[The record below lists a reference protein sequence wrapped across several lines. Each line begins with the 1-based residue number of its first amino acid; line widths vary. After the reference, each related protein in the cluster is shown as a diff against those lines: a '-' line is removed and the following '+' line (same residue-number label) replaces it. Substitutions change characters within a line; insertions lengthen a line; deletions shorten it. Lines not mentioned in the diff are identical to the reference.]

1 MLTRFI
7 FIKRFRVIMQLHPS
21 SGRQRGYGRISR
33 GLPENGRYRM
43 PFSGQPGPGRPPA
56 RPTRLTWL
64 VRTLLGLKLNGV
76 DPDDSEP
83 PASRRE
89 AMWRLGTELGLQTHH
104 IERLVN
110 RCFWPSDPT
119 AAKLV
124 VGLREKLRR
133 LGETAP
139 GLAQKSVSAWFP
151 KPTAY
156 RFIKDPASLRKVLGE
171 IAEEDAVWVQ
181 EILYGPT
188 GEFVYRPKE
197 GGHPGEHAV
206 AFEGTP
212 PDVLGLRS
220 EEPGMRFGAMEASR
234 SSRAGRRN
242 PTLSEVNSEVSDLRK
257 ELGNLIDLVEVARRE
272 LRQLERR
279 VETELPSL
287 NERAKVFQRIV
298 EHQTKESKLLEQ
310 RIHEASSLKK
320 DLERLREAAGA
331 IIDRFEKHSGRHS
344 DGGAG
349 G

>member
-1 MLTRFI
+1 MIDGPR
-7 FIKRFRVIMQLHPS
+7 
-21 SGRQRGYGRISR
+21 
-33 GLPENGRYRM
+33 PEEEFDQM
-43 PFSGQPGPGRPPA
+43 PFEGQPGPGRPPA

-64 VRTLLGLKLNGV
+64 IRTLLGLKLNGV

-139 GLAQKSVSAWFP
+139 ALAQKSVSAWFP

-171 IAEEDAVWVQ
+171 IAEEDADWVQ
-181 EILYGPT
+181 EALYGPT
-188 GEFVYRPKE
+188 GELVYRPPE
-197 GGHPGEHAV
+197 AGHPGEHAV
-206 AFEGTP
+206 ALEGAL

-220 EEPGMRFGAMEASR
+220 EEPGMRFGAMAAPR
-234 SSRAGRRN
+234 SGRAAHGN
-242 PTLSEVNSEVSDLRK
+242 LSLPKLYSEVSDLRK
-257 ELGNLIDLVEVARRE
+257 ELVRLNSSVKGIRGELHDLG
-272 LRQLERR
+272 LRMK
-279 VETELPSL
+279 TELPSL
-287 NERAKVFQRIV
+287 DEQAKVFQRTV
-298 EHQTKESKLLEQ
+298 EHETKESKLLEQ
-310 RIHEASSLKK
+310 RIQVARSLKK
-320 DLERLREAAGA
+320 DLERLRESAGA
-331 IIDRFEKHSGRHS
+331 ILDRFEKHSGRHS